1 MRLDMVT
8 MCHCMAP
15 CGIVGIGLLR
25 HKNILQRKEGN
36 DSLPSLYD
44 ADLVRKVQNNIPN
57 TTSKLFINLRMKVT
71 NTQINIPNYTSN
83 NKLC

>member
-1 MRLDMVT
+1 M
-8 MCHCMAP
+8 
-15 CGIVGIGLLR
+15 
-25 HKNILQRKEGN
+25 QRKEGN

-44 ADLVRKVQNNIPN
+44 ADLVRNVQNNIPN

-71 NTQINIPNYTSN
+71 NTQNNIPNYTSN